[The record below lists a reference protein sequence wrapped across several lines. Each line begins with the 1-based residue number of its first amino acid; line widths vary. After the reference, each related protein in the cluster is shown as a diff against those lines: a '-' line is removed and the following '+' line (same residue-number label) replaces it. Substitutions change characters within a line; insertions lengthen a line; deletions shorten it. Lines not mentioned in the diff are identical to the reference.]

1 MKKLKLKKYAQLKS
15 HCCMHILLVWVVF
28 YGRQRIVLAL
38 KADDRYCLQ
47 RESAREGLR
56 VRNSKKP
63 WLLSGHTDS
72 GVDGA

>member
-1 MKKLKLKKYAQLKS
+1 
-15 HCCMHILLVWVVF
+15 VVF